1 MAINKE
7 NLIPMSERTK
17 EEQTKIATMGG
28 KASGEARR
36 QKATMRET
44 LKMMLEDIPIDEENK
59 NKLTNRELA
68 TLGLI
73 KGARCGNS
81 ANYKTMLEV
90 IGELTSE
97 ATTTPVLKIEVSD
110 NSKLEKVLY
119 QENKKNEENRSGEDA
134 NK

>member
-1 MAINKE
+1 MANKGEE

-17 EEQTKIATMGG
+17 EEQKIIATMGG

-44 LKMMLEDIPIDEENK
+44 LKMLLEEK
-59 NKLTNRELA
+59 NSKGKTYKELA
-68 TLGLI
+68 TLGLL
-73 KGARCGNS
+73 KGAINGNS
-81 ANYKTMLEV
+81 SNYRAIVEML
-90 IGELTSE
+90 GELNIESL
-97 ATTTPVLKIEVSD
+97 TTTPTLKIEVND

-119 QENKKNEENRSGEDA
+119 EENRSGEDA